1 MKAYSFENW
10 VIDNTSRPFL
20 FFIQGLEEMLF
31 HYGHDSYKVPA
42 LNFHYLCIEILSTI
56 EKIEED
62 VVDKG
67 NMRPLIDE
75 LESMFLMD
83 PIAQKLYGADF
94 NSLFYQKNDKGDY
107 SRDCSQLKK
116 DPGNESSLKSI
127 ERTLS
132 YFVEDMAIG
141 DKYLEN
147 IKSEIM
153 ILLKAVSFDCEK
165 QKQLSWLSR
174 LLLTELIN
182 RGYRQEYI
190 YSRIKEYYYNPEKNI
205 GSIDEEIEQFWTLF
219 SFEEHE
225 YKISFPIKRA
235 DIKKLFEHLPN
246 VTLEANTNCL
256 FGNACKWIASMEMKE
271 LDPES
276 AYYNASSVLSLFVS
290 LKQYSSHVSK
300 AYYFNQ
306 ALVKDQG
313 DEKIYMITKPSSL
326 LSREKSRSEQ
336 QVYKRIGQIIRNFP
350 VIGDKMINVI
360 NLHSSAMDS
369 RNVSNQLLNLW
380 TIVEVLVEVDKKNN
394 FSKITQICNILT
406 TVLNASYIK
415 SLVDQLLFD
424 LHHCCNELGPHLQ
437 NVTKG
442 EDETEKMIALLV
454 LPEYQQNKTN
464 LIADLQNYP
473 LLQYRI
479 EHYAEQF
486 SNRKELK
493 GLLLRHRRRLEWQIM
508 RIYRNR
514 NMIVHDGSHFP
525 YIDLVVQNLHFYVD
539 TLIDTV
545 NSFVSAGFSSLD
557 TIYARLSR
565 GEYESLIV
573 LDAVDNNKQPLAI
586 GDDFANIILGK
597 NYIRN

>member
-1 MKAYSFENW
+1 
-10 VIDNTSRPFL
+10 
-20 FFIQGLEEMLF
+20 
-31 HYGHDSYKVPA
+31 
-42 LNFHYLCIEILSTI
+42 
-56 EKIEED
+56 
-62 VVDKG
+62 
-67 NMRPLIDE
+67 
-75 LESMFLMD
+75 
-83 PIAQKLYGADF
+83 
-94 NSLFYQKNDKGDY
+94 
-107 SRDCSQLKK
+107 
-116 DPGNESSLKSI
+116 
-127 ERTLS
+127 
-132 YFVEDMAIG
+132 
-141 DKYLEN
+141 
-147 IKSEIM
+147 
-153 ILLKAVSFDCEK
+153 
-165 QKQLSWLSR
+165 
-174 LLLTELIN
+174 
-182 RGYRQEYI
+182 
-190 YSRIKEYYYNPEKNI
+190 
-205 GSIDEEIEQFWTLF
+205 
-219 SFEEHE
+219 
-225 YKISFPIKRA
+225 
-235 DIKKLFEHLPN
+235 
-246 VTLEANTNCL
+246 
-256 FGNACKWIASMEMKE
+256 MEMKE

-360 NLHSSAMDS
+360 NLHSSAMDA

-394 FSKITQICNILT
+394 FSKIKQICNTLT
-406 TVLNASYIK
+406 TALNASYIK